1 MIYPWMFDTDPALHP
16 LREVAD
22 ILAEVTDWPT
32 LYDPTQLASNAVT
45 TRAAVYFD
53 DMYVDRTL
61 SLRTAAAVPNLQPWV
76 TNEYEHDGLRTSD
89 GKVLGH
95 LLGMTVG

>member
-1 MIYPWMFDTDPALHP
+1 
-16 LREVAD
+16 
-22 ILAEVTDWPT
+22 
-32 LYDPTQLASNAVT
+32 
-45 TRAAVYFD
+45 
-53 DMYVDRTL
+53 MYVDRTL

>member
-1 MIYPWMFDTDPALHP
+1 MFDTDPALRP

-22 ILAEVTDWPT
+22 ILAEFSDWPS
-32 LYDPTQLASNAVT
+32 LYDPSRLAVNDVP

-61 SLRTAAAVPNLQPWV
+61 SLRTAKSVRRLQSWV

-95 LLGMTVG
+95 LLAMTVG